1 MKIKIIGYT
10 LVLLVLVG
18 LAYIFP
24 PLWGVLAIIG
34 VGYWIYVLLVVALC
48 VFILL

>member
-18 LAYIFP
+18 LAYVFP

-34 VGYWIYVLLVVALC
+34 VGYWIYVFIKWALK
-48 VFILL
+48 